1 MRSITMPR
9 WCPPSSRNSP
19 DNPAA
24 APVKKPPRMAR
35 RASGT
40 APAAALTGGQRMGLR
55 GGRESP
61 TTAACRAALRRAAK
75 ALPPQH
81 HLRPTINSTPTVLKQ
96 IIGQK
101 PQPPPEPSVPVAPV
115 EPAYGSHES
124 HYDQPRKTTA
134 PIRSSAPMSTNKNI
148 LSSDVEIKGS
158 LKFSN
163 DLIIDG
169 KIEGEVTSDGSL
181 TVGEN
186 AFVQGEIRTKSVVL
200 FGRVQG
206 NITVNER
213 CELKSTA
220 VLEGDVVAGTLAI
233 EEGATFM
240 GKSSV
245 GKSAVAAAQKA
256 KAGGA

>member
-1 MRSITMPR
+1 MRRPQKVLEANHPAVREICGGISR
-9 WCPPSSRNSP
+9 CPTS
-19 DNPAA
+19 DIE
-24 APVKKPPRMAR
+24 V
-35 RASGT
+35 
-40 APAAALTGGQRMGLR
+40 QQ
-55 GGRESP
+55 
-61 TTAACRAALRRAAK
+61 TTPL
-75 ALPPQH
+75 
-81 HLRPTINSTPTVLKQ
+81 STVLKQ

-101 PQPPPEPSVPVAPV
+101 PQLPSEPSASPASA
-115 EPAYGSHES
+115 EPYLAQDSP
-124 HYDQPRKTTA
+124 YDQPRRTATA
-134 PIRSSAPMSTNKNI
+134 PVRTSSAMSTNKNI

-206 NITVNER
+206 NITVSER
-213 CELKSTA
+213 CELKSSA

-245 GKSAVAAAQKA
+245 GKSAVAAANKA
-256 KAGGA
+256 KIPVV